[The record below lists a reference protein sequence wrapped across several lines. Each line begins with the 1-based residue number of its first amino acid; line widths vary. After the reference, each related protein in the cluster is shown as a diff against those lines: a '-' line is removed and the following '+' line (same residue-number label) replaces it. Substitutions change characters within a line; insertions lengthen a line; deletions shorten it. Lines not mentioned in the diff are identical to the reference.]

1 MTIKTLASF
10 AALLLTASCGSP
22 AATVNEKEEA
32 DASELRSGD
41 LAVFELCG
49 RVRNVT
55 KTTYYNVTLIDGD
68 SLSIDT
74 NAVNRIETKIY
85 FDSLGHYVKRRNER
99 IERDSEGRII
109 KWSDGRPNIK
119 GLHGGFLRD
128 TLRYNHVSENL
139 VESSGMG
146 QFATTIY
153 DDNHRIIGQY
163 TNPLSDKNS
172 GDIGSCFNIYRAEDD
187 RGNWTERLTVWV
199 TQGKSE
205 SPHVSYTVDTREIIY
220 Y

>member
-10 AALLLTASCGSP
+10 AALLLTASCSSP
-22 AATVNEKEEA
+22 DHAANENEET
-32 DASELRSGD
+32 ASPEFHTGD
-41 LAVFELCG
+41 LAIFELCG

-55 KTTYYNVTLIDGD
+55 KTTYHKVTLIDGD

-74 NAVNRIETKIY
+74 NAVNRVETKIY

-99 IERDSEGRII
+99 IERDSEGRIV

-139 VESSGMG
+139 VKSSGMG

-163 TNPLSDKNS
+163 TNPLSNQNR
-172 GDIGSCFNIYRAEDD
+172 GDIGSCFNIYRAEDNH
-187 RGNWTERLTVWV
+187 GNWTERLTVWV
-199 TQGKSE
+199 TQGESE
-205 SPHVSYTVDTREIIY
+205 IPHVSYTVDTREIIY